1 MSGETEM
8 LRPLEEACL
17 DIDPAP
23 LMLEKIEPV
32 KVSFYH
38 CVSTVTRGICTY
50 YYFVKSPGLVMYG
63 GIH

>member
-1 MSGETEM
+1 M
-8 LRPLEEACL
+8 LQPLEEACL

-23 LMLEKIEPV
+23 LILEKIEPV
-32 KVSFYH
+32 KVSFIT
-38 CVSTVTRGICTY
+38 VSTVTRGICTH

>member
-1 MSGETEM
+1 M
-8 LRPLEEACL
+8 ACL

-23 LMLEKIEPV
+23 LISEKIEPL

-38 CVSTVTRGICTY
+38 HVSTVTRGICTH